1 MPKFPVLRMARGL
14 KEVFRPVVLTDID
27 ENYHAFIVRYSGDYI
42 QHTHEKDEFVTILE
56 GSIVFEVGG
65 RETEVRQGESILIP
79 AGTLHRPRCAN
90 MALGLVVERKGIQ
103 TQMDPQV

>member
-1 MPKFPVLRMARGL
+1 MAQP
-14 KEVFRPVVLTDID
+14 FRPVEVAELDGA
-27 ENYHAFIVRYSGDYI
+27 YHAFIVRYSGDYI
-42 QHTHEKDEFVTILE
+42 QHTHERDEFVTILE
-56 GSIVFEVGG
+56 GAIVFEVAGK
-65 RETEVRQGESILIP
+65 ETEVRQGESILIP